1 MATRRTNSNES
12 NPLANFN
19 FGYTATKAFRALDRS
34 LKFPNDSQDE
44 YYFKLSQLN
53 IRKAEIVEV
62 SFGNE
67 RRKRL
72 YCELPES
79 NKYFELFN
87 PAQFNLGKVKPD
99 SLVFAFYEDISQKAD
114 WNAKSQSERIA
125 HLQAKNRVWLT
136 KCQYI

>member
-1 MATRRTNSNES
+1 MARNTTTRNES

-19 FGYTATKAFRALDRS
+19 FGYTTSKAFRALDRS

-44 YYFKLSQLN
+44 YYFKLTQLN

-62 SFGNE
+62 SFGTE
-67 RRKRL
+67 KRKRL
-72 YCELPES
+72 YCELPDA
-79 NKYFELFN
+79 NKYFELYN

-99 SLVFAFYEDISQKAD
+99 SLVFAFFEDISQKAD

-136 KCQYI
+136 KCQYL